1 MKSSANAPADARQ
14 AITVRLNVHDAL
26 FASGRQP
33 SDAPTAGS
41 VTESISR
48 AVRRFG
54 TRGCAGR
61 RAQEFGDHPE
71 VAAGR
76 MRWARQFAVGAAARR
91 PASRATAAWPAPQ
104 LAAREATTQP
114 ADAAEMN
121 ETCDRRGELDLGRHC
136 TSRLR
141 AALCAQGRTIWPVV
155 RARRALQARHGLPL
169 RCPANCPED
178 NPLTDEGT

>member
-1 MKSSANAPADARQ
+1 MESSASAPAGAGQ

-41 VTESISR
+41 MTESI
-48 AVRRFG
+48 
-54 TRGCAGR
+54 
-61 RAQEFGDHPE
+61 
-71 VAAGR
+71 
-76 MRWARQFAVGAAARR
+76 
-91 PASRATAAWPAPQ
+91 SRATAAWPAPQ

-169 RCPANCPED
+169 RCPANLPRRQPFD
-178 NPLTDEGT
+178 GRRNVIR